1 MLMRRGA
8 QGRRAAVLLKKT
20 LARPA
25 NASLRP
31 SRPARLTQAAM
42 SRIRRAVETKAGLG
56 QAPEISRFAPDD
68 HTPTVGLLHRPRAR
82 SGLLSFSYASLDV
95 QPQ

>member
-8 QGRRAAVLLKKT
+8 QRRRAAALLKKT

-42 SRIRRAVETKAGLG
+42 SRVRRAVERKRDWAKRPRFRDSRPTITPRPSGSCTAP
-56 QAPEISRFAPDD
+56 APEAAF
-68 HTPTVGLLHRPRAR
+68 
-82 SGLLSFSYASLDV
+82 
-95 QPQ
+95 